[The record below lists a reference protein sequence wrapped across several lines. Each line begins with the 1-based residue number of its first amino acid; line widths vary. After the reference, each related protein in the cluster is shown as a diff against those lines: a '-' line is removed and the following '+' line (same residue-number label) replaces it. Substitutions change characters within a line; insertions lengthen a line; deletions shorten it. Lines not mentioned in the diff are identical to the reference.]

1 MKNGINA
8 EHGTVSLKLPANV
21 GTVHRISKNTWK
33 LAFIFAFISLVI
45 DGVDIMLLSFSLT
58 SLKAEF
64 GLSSFQAGML
74 GSLSLAGM
82 ALGGITGGWAC
93 DKFGRVKTI
102 AWSVVFFSIMTCILG
117 FTQSYEQ
124 FIVLRF
130 IGAFGLGSLY
140 MACNTLMAEYVPTK
154 YRTTVLGTLQTGQTV
169 GYIVATL
176 MAGAIIPDH
185 GWRMLFYVTI
195 IPAAFALIFMRF
207 VPEPASWQEAKIEQ
221 LKRKE
226 LKLDLSPEIVVA
238 QKQAPSESVYKR
250 IFAHTQHR
258 KMFLL
263 WMTTAAFLQFGYYGV
278 NNWMPTY
285 LETELN
291 MNFKALTGY
300 MVGAYTAMI
309 LGKIIAGYA
318 ADKFG
323 RRSTFV
329 FGTVSTA
336 AFLPIIIFYNSPSN
350 IAYLL
355 ITFGFL
361 YGIPYGVNATY
372 MAETFSTDVRGTAI
386 GGAYNMGRLGAAIA
400 PATIGIIAAGGSFT
414 MAFIVMGTAYFIAGV
429 IPGLFIRE
437 RQYDPQQSSL
447 ATASAT
453 EIEPAKHDVSVSTE
467 RPATMKSKNTR
478 SSGAYHT

>member
-1 MKNGINA
+1 MNNDIQA
-8 EHGTVSLKLPANV
+8 EAGSLSRKLPSNI
-21 GTVHRISKNTWK
+21 GTVHRIHKNTWK
-33 LAFIFAFISLVI
+33 IAFVFAFISLVI

-64 GLSSFQAGML
+64 GLTSFQAGML
-74 GSLSLAGM
+74 GSSSLAGM

-124 FIVLRF
+124 FMILRF

-154 YRTTVLGTLQTGQTV
+154 YRTTVLGTLQTGQTI

-176 MAGAIIPDH
+176 LAGAIIPDH

-195 IPAAFALIFMRF
+195 VPAAFALIFMRF

-221 LKRKE
+221 FKRKE
-226 LKLDLSPEIVVA
+226 LKIEPIVEA
-238 QKQAPSESVYKR
+238 IASKAPSESVYKR
-250 IFAHTQHR
+250 IFGHTQHR

-318 ADKFG
+318 ADKLG
-323 RRSTFV
+323 RRVTFV
-329 FGTVSTA
+329 FGTVATA
-336 AFLPIIIFYNSPSN
+336 AFLPVIIFYNTPSN

-372 MAETFSTDVRGTAI
+372 MAETFATDVRGTAI

-429 IPGLFIRE
+429 IPGFFIRE

-447 ATASAT
+447 VTATNT
-453 EIEPAKHDVSVSTE
+453 EEKTPSSVEVINKTITAK
-467 RPATMKSKNTR
+467 
-478 SSGAYHT
+478 

>member
-1 MKNGINA
+1 MNNIPTGA
-8 EHGTVSLKLPANV
+8 GTLSRKLPSNI
-21 GTVHRISKNTWK
+21 GTAHRIHKNTWK
-33 LAFIFAFISLVI
+33 IAFIFAFISLVI

-74 GSLSLAGM
+74 GSSSLAGM

-93 DKFGRVKTI
+93 DKFGRVKII
-102 AWSVVFFSIMTCILG
+102 AWSVVFFSVMTCILG
-117 FTQSYEQ
+117 FTQTYEQ
-124 FIVLRF
+124 FMILRF

-154 YRTTVLGTLQTGQTV
+154 YRTTVLGTLQTGQTI

-176 MAGAIIPDH
+176 LAGAIIPDY

-195 IPAAFALIFMRF
+195 IPAAFAIIFMRF
-207 VPEPASWQEAKIEQ
+207 VPEPAAWQEAKIEQ
-221 LKRKE
+221 FKRQE
-226 LKLDLSPEIVVA
+226 LKLEPITQSATV
-238 QKQAPSESVYKR
+238 KAPSESIYKR
-250 IFAHTQHR
+250 IFGHTQHR

-263 WMTTAAFLQFGYYGV
+263 WMSTAAFLQFGYYGV

-318 ADKFG
+318 ADKLG
-323 RRSTFV
+323 RRITFV
-329 FGTVSTA
+329 FGTVATA
-336 AFLPIIIFYNSPSN
+336 AFLPVIIFYNTPTN

-400 PATIGIIAAGGSFT
+400 PATIGMIAAGGSFT
-414 MAFIVMGTAYFIAGV
+414 MAFIVMGAAYFIAGV

-437 RQYDPQQSSL
+437 RQYDPQQSTLVTAQDTPVKTSNIEQNID
-447 ATASAT
+447 ATL
-453 EIEPAKHDVSVSTE
+453 ST
-467 RPATMKSKNTR
+467 K
-478 SSGAYHT
+478 

>member
-1 MKNGINA
+1 MNNDIQAGA
-8 EHGTVSLKLPANV
+8 GTLSRKLPSNV
-21 GTVHRISKNTWK
+21 GTAHRIHKNTWK
-33 LAFIFAFISLVI
+33 IAFVFAFISLVI

-64 GLSSFQAGML
+64 GLTSFQAGML

-117 FTQSYEQ
+117 FTQTYEQ
-124 FIVLRF
+124 FMILRF

-154 YRTTVLGTLQTGQTV
+154 YRTTVLGTLQTGQTI

-176 MAGAIIPDH
+176 LAGAIIPDH

-195 IPAAFALIFMRF
+195 VPAAFALIFMRF

-221 LKRKE
+221 FKRKE
-226 LKLDLSPEIVVA
+226 LKIEPASEALTAKV
-238 QKQAPSESVYKR
+238 PSESVYKR
-250 IFAHTQHR
+250 IFGHTQHR

-263 WMTTAAFLQFGYYGV
+263 WMSTAAFLQFGYYGV

-318 ADKFG
+318 ADKLG
-323 RRSTFV
+323 RRATFV
-329 FGTVSTA
+329 FGTVATA
-336 AFLPIIIFYNSPSN
+336 AFLPVIIFFNTPTN

-414 MAFIVMGTAYFIAGV
+414 MAFIVMGAAYFIAGV

-447 ATASAT
+447 VTATDT
-453 EIEPAKHDVSVSTE
+453 EE
-467 RPATMKSKNTR
+467 NTR
-478 SSGAYHT
+478 SSVATINKTITAK

>member
-1 MKNGINA
+1 MNNDIQAGA
-8 EHGTVSLKLPANV
+8 GTLSRKLPSNV
-21 GTVHRISKNTWK
+21 GTVHRIHKNTWK
-33 LAFIFAFISLVI
+33 IAFVFAFISLVI

-64 GLSSFQAGML
+64 GLTSFQAGML
-74 GSLSLAGM
+74 GSSSLAGM

-117 FTQSYEQ
+117 FTQTYEQ
-124 FIVLRF
+124 FMILRF

-154 YRTTVLGTLQTGQTV
+154 YRTTVLGTLQTGQTI

-176 MAGAIIPDH
+176 LAGAIIPDH

-195 IPAAFALIFMRF
+195 VPAAFALIFMRF

-221 LKRKE
+221 FKRKE
-226 LKLDLSPEIVVA
+226 LKIEPASEALTAKV
-238 QKQAPSESVYKR
+238 PSESVYKR
-250 IFAHTQHR
+250 IFGHTQHR

-263 WMTTAAFLQFGYYGV
+263 WMSTAAFLQFGYYGV

-318 ADKFG
+318 ADKLG
-323 RRSTFV
+323 RRATFV
-329 FGTVSTA
+329 FGTVATA
-336 AFLPIIIFYNSPSN
+336 AFLPVIIFFNTPTN

-414 MAFIVMGTAYFIAGV
+414 MAFIVMGAAYFIAGV

-447 ATASAT
+447 VTATDTEENTPSSVAT
-453 EIEPAKHDVSVSTE
+453 TNKTITAK
-467 RPATMKSKNTR
+467 
-478 SSGAYHT
+478 

>member
-1 MKNGINA
+1 MNNDMQAGA
-8 EHGTVSLKLPANV
+8 GTLSRKLPSNI
-21 GTVHRISKNTWK
+21 GTAHRIHKNTWK
-33 LAFIFAFISLVI
+33 IAFVFAFISLVI

-64 GLSSFQAGML
+64 GLTSFQAGML
-74 GSLSLAGM
+74 GSSSLAGM

-124 FIVLRF
+124 FMILRF

-176 MAGAIIPDH
+176 LAGAIIPDH

-195 IPAAFALIFMRF
+195 VPAAFALIFMRF

-221 LKRKE
+221 FKRKE
-226 LKLDLSPEIVVA
+226 LKIEPTTEAITV
-238 QKQAPSESVYKR
+238 KAPSESVYKR
-250 IFAHTQHR
+250 IFGHTQHR

-263 WMTTAAFLQFGYYGV
+263 WMSTAAFLQFGYYGV

-318 ADKFG
+318 ADKLG
-323 RRSTFV
+323 RRATFV
-329 FGTVSTA
+329 FGTVATA
-336 AFLPIIIFYNSPSN
+336 AFLPVIIFFNTPTN

-414 MAFIVMGTAYFIAGV
+414 MAFIVMGAAYFIAGV
-429 IPGLFIRE
+429 IPGFFIRE

-447 ATASAT
+447 VTATDTEEKTPSTVAT
-453 EIEPAKHDVSVSTE
+453 TDTTLTAK
-467 RPATMKSKNTR
+467 
-478 SSGAYHT
+478 

>member
-1 MKNGINA
+1 MNNDIQAGA
-8 EHGTVSLKLPANV
+8 GTLSKKLPSNV
-21 GTVHRISKNTWK
+21 GTAHRIHKNTWK
-33 LAFIFAFISLVI
+33 IAFVFAFISLVI

-64 GLSSFQAGML
+64 GLTSFQAGML
-74 GSLSLAGM
+74 GSSSLAGM

-102 AWSVVFFSIMTCILG
+102 AWSVVFFSVMTCILG

-124 FIVLRF
+124 FMILRF

-176 MAGAIIPDH
+176 LAGAIIPDH

-195 IPAAFALIFMRF
+195 VPAAFALIFMRF

-221 LKRKE
+221 FKRKE
-226 LKLDLSPEIVVA
+226 LKIEPTPKAITA
-238 QKQAPSESVYKR
+238 KAPSESVYKR
-250 IFAHTQHR
+250 IFGHTQHR

-263 WMTTAAFLQFGYYGV
+263 WMSTAAFLQFGYYGV

-318 ADKFG
+318 ADKLG
-323 RRSTFV
+323 RRATFV
-329 FGTVSTA
+329 FGTVTTA
-336 AFLPIIIFYNSPSN
+336 AFLPVIIFFNTPDN

-429 IPGLFIRE
+429 IPGFFIRE

-447 ATASAT
+447 VTATDTEEKTPSSVAT
-453 EIEPAKHDVSVSTE
+453 TDTTLTAK
-467 RPATMKSKNTR
+467 
-478 SSGAYHT
+478 

>member
-1 MKNGINA
+1 MNKDVNTGSN
-8 EHGTVSLKLPANV
+8 TLSYKLPSNV
-21 GTVHRISKNTWK
+21 GTTHKIHKGTWK
-33 LAFIFAFISLVI
+33 LAFIFAFVSLVI

-64 GLSSFQAGML
+64 GLTTFQAGML
-74 GSLSLAGM
+74 GSASLAGM
-82 ALGGITGGWAC
+82 ALGGISGGWAC
-93 DKFGRVKTI
+93 DKFGRVRTI

-117 FTQSYEQ
+117 MTQSYEQ
-124 FIVLRF
+124 FMVLRF

-176 MAGAIIPDH
+176 MAGAIIPEH

-207 VPEPASWQEAKIEQ
+207 VPEPAAWQEAKI
-221 LKRKE
+221 
-226 LKLDLSPEIVVA
+226 KLAQGIHHQPENTVHVNTTPV
-238 QKQAPSESVYKR
+238 KSESIYKR
-250 IFAHTQHR
+250 IFGNMQHR
-258 KMFLL
+258 KMFLF

-291 MNFKALTGY
+291 MNFKSLTGY

-309 LGKIIAGYA
+309 LGKILAGYA
-318 ADKFG
+318 ADKLG
-323 RRSTFV
+323 RKVTFV
-329 FGTVSTA
+329 FGTVATA
-336 AFLPIIIFYNSPSN
+336 AFLPVIIFFNTPEN

-355 ITFGFL
+355 VTFGFL

-372 MAETFSTDVRGTAI
+372 MAESFSTDVRGTAI

-400 PATIGIIAAGGSFT
+400 PATIGMIAAGGSFT
-414 MAFIVMGTAYFIAGV
+414 MAFIVMGAAYFIAGV

-447 ATASAT
+447 ATAEQAETVENDTVSKDSAT
-453 EIEPAKHDVSVSTE
+453 LNKKSNQ
-467 RPATMKSKNTR
+467 ATS
-478 SSGAYHT
+478 

>member
-1 MKNGINA
+1 MKNQMQQGAGALN
-8 EHGTVSLKLPANV
+8 LPSNV
-21 GTVHRISKNTWK
+21 GTMHRITGNTWK

-64 GLSSFQAGML
+64 GLSTFQAGML
-74 GSLSLAGM
+74 GSASLAGM
-82 ALGGITGGWAC
+82 ALGGISGGWAC

-117 FTQSYEQ
+117 LTQSYEQ
-124 FIVLRF
+124 FLILRF

-140 MACNTLMAEYVPTK
+140 MACNTLMAEYVPTR

-195 IPAAFALIFMRF
+195 VPAAFALIFMRF
-207 VPEPASWQEAKIEQ
+207 VPEPASWQQAKIEQ
-221 LKRKE
+221 LKRRALNSDAVPQAAAAK
-226 LKLDLSPEIVVA
+226 
-238 QKQAPSESVYKR
+238 APSESIYRR
-250 IFAHTQHR
+250 IFGHSNHR
-258 KMFLL
+258 RMFLL
-263 WMTTAAFLQFGYYGV
+263 WMSTAAFLQFGYYGV

-285 LETELN
+285 LETELS
-291 MNFKALTGY
+291 MNFKAMTGY

-309 LGKIIAGYA
+309 LGKILSGYA

-323 RRSTFV
+323 RRVTFV
-329 FGTVSTA
+329 FGTVCTA
-336 AFLPIIIFYNSPSN
+336 AFLPVIIFFNTPDN

-355 ITFGFL
+355 VTFGFL

-372 MAETFSTDVRGTAI
+372 MAESFSTDVRGTAI
-386 GGAYNMGRLGAAIA
+386 GGAYNMGRLGAAVA
-400 PATIGIIAAGGSFT
+400 PATIGMIAAGGSFT
-414 MAFIVMGTAYFIAGV
+414 MAFIVMGATYFIAGV

-437 RQYDPQQSSL
+437 RQYDPQQTAAVQVSANGAVAPEKSAQSDKQDSDVASSRE
-447 ATASAT
+447 AAA
-453 EIEPAKHDVSVSTE
+453 AK
-467 RPATMKSKNTR
+467 
-478 SSGAYHT
+478 

>member
-1 MKNGINA
+1 MNNENQNSLHQDAVALGI
-8 EHGTVSLKLPANV
+8 KLPNNV
-21 GTVHRISKNTWK
+21 GTAHRIHAHTWK
-33 LAFIFAFISLVI
+33 LAFIFAFVSLVI

-64 GLSSFQAGML
+64 GLTSFQAGML
-74 GSLSLAGM
+74 GSASLAGM

-124 FIVLRF
+124 FMVLRF

-176 MAGAIIPDH
+176 MAGAIIPDY

-195 IPAAFALIFMRF
+195 IPAAFALLFMRF

-221 LKRKE
+221 AKRKA
-226 LKLDLSPEIVVA
+226 LKLENPETTATA
-238 QKQAPSESVYKR
+238 QQPSESIYKR
-250 IFAHTQHR
+250 IFGHQSHR
-258 KMFLL
+258 RMFLL

-323 RRSTFV
+323 RRITFV

-336 AFLPIIIFYNSPSN
+336 AFLPIIIFYNTPTN

-400 PATIGIIAAGGSFT
+400 PATIGFIAAGGSFT

-447 ATASAT
+447 VKPAEAQHGDSVGSVTTKKPTRPATASQ
-453 EIEPAKHDVSVSTE
+453 
-467 RPATMKSKNTR
+467 
-478 SSGAYHT
+478 

>member
-1 MKNGINA
+1 
-8 EHGTVSLKLPANV
+8 
-21 GTVHRISKNTWK
+21 
-33 LAFIFAFISLVI
+33 
-45 DGVDIMLLSFSLT
+45 
-58 SLKAEF
+58 
-64 GLSSFQAGML
+64 
-74 GSLSLAGM
+74 
-82 ALGGITGGWAC
+82 
-93 DKFGRVKTI
+93 
-102 AWSVVFFSIMTCILG
+102 MTCILG
-117 FTQSYEQ
+117 FTQNYEQ
-124 FIVLRF
+124 FMILRF

-195 IPAAFALIFMRF
+195 IPAGFALIFMRF

-221 LKRKE
+221 IKRRE
-226 LKLDLSPEIVVA
+226 LKLEAPQHVPENPA
-238 QKQAPSESVYKR
+238 AAPSESIYKR
-250 IFAHTQHR
+250 IFGHQNHR

-285 LETELN
+285 LETDLN

-309 LGKIIAGYA
+309 LGKILAGYA

-323 RRSTFV
+323 RRITFV

-336 AFLPIIIFYNSPSN
+336 AFLPVIIFFNTPDN

-355 ITFGFL
+355 VTFGFL

-400 PATIGIIAAGGSFT
+400 PATIGMIAAGSSFT
-414 MAFIVMGTAYFIAGV
+414 MAFIVMGAAYFIAGV
-429 IPGLFIRE
+429 IPGLLIRE
-437 RQYDPQQSSL
+437 RQYDPQQASL
-447 ATASAT
+447 SAQNTNVETGQTAAASN
-453 EIEPAKHDVSVSTE
+453 DVSVK
-467 RPATMKSKNTR
+467 PATVK
-478 SSGAYHT
+478 

>member
-1 MKNGINA
+1 MNNEIQNSDVIG
-8 EHGTVSLKLPANV
+8 LKLPSNV
-21 GTVHRISKNTWK
+21 GTAHKITSKTWK
-33 LAFIFAFISLVI
+33 LAFIFAFVSLVI

-64 GLSSFQAGML
+64 GLTNFEAGML
-74 GSLSLAGM
+74 GSASLAGM

-124 FIVLRF
+124 FMILRF

-195 IPAAFALIFMRF
+195 IPAAFALIFMRY
-207 VPEPASWQEAKIEQ
+207 VPEPASWQEAKINQ
-221 LKRKE
+221 LKQKQ
-226 LKLDLSPEIVVA
+226 LKLDPIATQVNQPVSGQPTA
-238 QKQAPSESVYKR
+238 KASESIYKR
-250 IFAHTQHR
+250 IFSHTQHR

-278 NNWMPTY
+278 NNWMPMY

-309 LGKIIAGYA
+309 LGKILAGYA
-318 ADKFG
+318 ADKLG
-323 RRSTFV
+323 RRITFV
-329 FGTVSTA
+329 FGTVTTA
-336 AFLPIIIFYNSPSN
+336 AFLPVIIFFNTPDN

-355 ITFGFL
+355 VIFGFL

-372 MAETFSTDVRGTAI
+372 MAESFSTDVRGTAI

-400 PATIGIIAAGGSFT
+400 PATIGMIAAGSSFT
-414 MAFIVMGTAYFIAGV
+414 MAFIVMGAAYFIAGV
-429 IPGLFIRE
+429 IPGLLIRE

-447 ATASAT
+447 VNQDKEDAGVSDGVTT
-453 EIEPAKHDVSVSTE
+453 ETTVKADSLT
-467 RPATMKSKNTR
+467 TSKT
-478 SSGAYHT
+478 

>member
-1 MKNGINA
+1 MNNDIQA
-8 EHGTVSLKLPANV
+8 EAGPLSRKLPSNI
-21 GTVHRISKNTWK
+21 GTVHRIHKNTWK
-33 LAFIFAFISLVI
+33 IAFVFAFISLVI

-64 GLSSFQAGML
+64 GLTSFQAGML
-74 GSLSLAGM
+74 GSSSLAGM

-124 FIVLRF
+124 FMILRF

-154 YRTTVLGTLQTGQTV
+154 YRTTVLGTLQTGQTI

-176 MAGAIIPDH
+176 LAGAIIPDH

-195 IPAAFALIFMRF
+195 VPAAFALFFMRF

-221 LKRKE
+221 FKRKE
-226 LKLDLSPEIVVA
+226 LKIEPKVEAIAS
-238 QKQAPSESVYKR
+238 KSPSESVYKR
-250 IFAHTQHR
+250 IFGHTQHR

-318 ADKFG
+318 ADKLG
-323 RRSTFV
+323 RRVTFV
-329 FGTVSTA
+329 FGTVATA
-336 AFLPIIIFYNSPSN
+336 AFLPVIIFYNTPSN

-372 MAETFSTDVRGTAI
+372 MAETFATDVRGTAI

-447 ATASAT
+447 VTATNT
-453 EIEPAKHDVSVSTE
+453 EEKTPSSVEVINKTITAK
-467 RPATMKSKNTR
+467 
-478 SSGAYHT
+478 

>member
-1 MKNGINA
+1 MNKDVNTGSN
-8 EHGTVSLKLPANV
+8 TLSYKLPSNV
-21 GTVHRISKNTWK
+21 GTTHKIHKGTWK
-33 LAFIFAFISLVI
+33 LAFIFAFVSLVI

-64 GLSSFQAGML
+64 GLTTFQAGML
-74 GSLSLAGM
+74 GSASLAGM
-82 ALGGITGGWAC
+82 ALGGISGGWAC
-93 DKFGRVKTI
+93 DKFGRVRTI

-117 FTQSYEQ
+117 MTQSYEQ
-124 FIVLRF
+124 FMVLRF

-176 MAGAIIPDH
+176 MAGAIIPEH

-207 VPEPASWQEAKIEQ
+207 VPEPAAWQEAKI
-221 LKRKE
+221 
-226 LKLDLSPEIVVA
+226 KLAQGIHLQPENTGHVKATPV
-238 QKQAPSESVYKR
+238 KSESIYKR
-250 IFAHTQHR
+250 IFGNMQHR
-258 KMFLL
+258 KMFLF

-291 MNFKALTGY
+291 MNFKSLTGY

-309 LGKIIAGYA
+309 LGKILAGYA
-318 ADKFG
+318 ADKLG
-323 RRSTFV
+323 RKVTFV
-329 FGTVSTA
+329 FGTVATA
-336 AFLPIIIFYNSPSN
+336 AFLPVIIFFNTPEN

-355 ITFGFL
+355 VTFGFL

-372 MAETFSTDVRGTAI
+372 MAESFSTDVRGTAI

-400 PATIGIIAAGGSFT
+400 PATIGMIAAGGSFT
-414 MAFIVMGTAYFIAGV
+414 MAFIVMGAAYFIAGV

-447 ATASAT
+447 ATAEQAESIENDTVSKDSAT
-453 EIEPAKHDVSVSTE
+453 LNKKSNQ
-467 RPATMKSKNTR
+467 ATS
-478 SSGAYHT
+478 

>member
-1 MKNGINA
+1 MNNDMQ
-8 EHGTVSLKLPANV
+8 HGAGTLKLPSNV
-21 GTVHRISKNTWK
+21 GTMHRITSNTWK
-33 LAFIFAFISLVI
+33 MAFIFAFISLVI

-64 GLSSFQAGML
+64 GLSTFQAGML
-74 GSLSLAGM
+74 GSSSLAGM
-82 ALGGITGGWAC
+82 ALGGISGGWAC
-93 DKFGRVKTI
+93 DKYGRVKTI

-124 FIVLRF
+124 FLILRF

-195 IPAAFALIFMRF
+195 IPAAFALFFMRF
-207 VPEPASWQEAKIEQ
+207 VPEPKSWQEAKIEQ
-221 LKRKE
+221 IKRRE
-226 LKLDLSPEIVVA
+226 LGAETLQTDQTTVR
-238 QKQAPSESVYKR
+238 QAPSESIYKR
-250 IFAHTQHR
+250 IFGHTNHR

-263 WMTTAAFLQFGYYGV
+263 WMSTAAFLQFGYYGV

-285 LETELN
+285 LETELS
-291 MNFKALTGY
+291 MNFKAMTGY

-309 LGKIIAGYA
+309 LGKILAGYA

-323 RRSTFV
+323 RRITFV
-329 FGTVSTA
+329 FGTVATA
-336 AFLPIIIFYNSPSN
+336 AFLPIIIFYNTPSN

-355 ITFGFL
+355 VTFGFL

-372 MAETFSTDVRGTAI
+372 MAESFSTDVRGTAI

-400 PATIGIIAAGGSFT
+400 PATIGFIAAGGSFT
-414 MAFIVMGTAYFIAGV
+414 MAFIVMGAAYFIAGV
-429 IPGLFIRE
+429 IPGFFIRE
-437 RQYDPQQSSL
+437 RQFDPQQATLSSDAEKEKL
-447 ATASAT
+447 AAMDVNATESDAKEAKPATA
-453 EIEPAKHDVSVSTE
+453 K
-467 RPATMKSKNTR
+467 
-478 SSGAYHT
+478 

>member
-1 MKNGINA
+1 MSQ
-8 EHGTVSLKLPANV
+8 TLKLPSNV
-21 GTVHRISKNTWK
+21 GTAHKINKNTWK
-33 LAFIFAFISLVI
+33 LAFIFAFVSLVI
-45 DGVDIMLLSFSLT
+45 DGIDIMLLSFSLT

-64 GLSSFQAGML
+64 GLTTFEAGML
-74 GSLSLAGM
+74 GSASLAGM
-82 ALGGITGGWAC
+82 ALGGISGGWAC

-102 AWSVVFFSIMTCILG
+102 AWSVMFFSVMTCILG
-117 FTQSYEQ
+117 FTQTYEQ
-124 FIVLRF
+124 FMILRF
-130 IGAFGLGSLY
+130 VGAFGLGSLY

-195 IPAAFALIFMRF
+195 IPAAFALFFMRL
-207 VPEPASWQEAKIEQ
+207 VPEPAAWQEAKIEQ
-221 LKRKE
+221 IKRQS
-226 LKLDLSPEIVVA
+226 LNISPTHVEEITP
-238 QKQAPSESVYKR
+238 KAPSESIYKR
-250 IFAHTQHR
+250 IFGHQKHR
-258 KMFLL
+258 KMFFL
-263 WMTTAAFLQFGYYGV
+263 WMSTAAFLQFGYYGV
-278 NNWMPTY
+278 NNWMLMY

-300 MVGAYTAMI
+300 MVGAYAAMI
-309 LGKIIAGYA
+309 FGKILAGYA
-318 ADKFG
+318 ADKLG
-323 RRSTFV
+323 RRITFV

-336 AFLPIIIFYNSPSN
+336 AFLPIIIFFNTPDN

-372 MAETFSTDVRGTAI
+372 MAESFSTDVRGTAI
-386 GGAYNMGRLGAAIA
+386 GGAYNMGRLGAAVA
-400 PATIGIIAAGGSFT
+400 PATIGMIATGSSFA
-414 MAFIVMGTAYFIAGV
+414 MAFFVMGAAYFIAGV

-447 ATASAT
+447 VKKDVDDDDNSTSTVAAIITA
-453 EIEPAKHDVSVSTE
+453 
-467 RPATMKSKNTR
+467 KS
-478 SSGAYHT
+478 

>member
-1 MKNGINA
+1 MNNEMQNGA
-8 EHGTVSLKLPANV
+8 GTLKLPSNV
-21 GTVHRISKNTWK
+21 GTMHRITSNTWK
-33 LAFIFAFISLVI
+33 MAFIFAFISLVI

-64 GLSSFQAGML
+64 GLSTFQAGML
-74 GSLSLAGM
+74 GSSSLAGM
-82 ALGGITGGWAC
+82 ALGGISGGWAC
-93 DKFGRVKTI
+93 DKYGRVKTI

-117 FTQSYEQ
+117 ITQSYEQ
-124 FIVLRF
+124 FLVLRF

-207 VPEPASWQEAKIEQ
+207 VPEPKSWQEAKIEQ
-221 LKRKE
+221 LQRRELNLQPIASKE
-226 LKLDLSPEIVVA
+226 LTQNNPAPESIF
-238 QKQAPSESVYKR
+238 KR
-250 IFAHTQHR
+250 IFGHTNHR

-263 WMTTAAFLQFGYYGV
+263 WMSTAAFLQFGYYGV

-291 MNFKALTGY
+291 MNFKAMTGY

-309 LGKIIAGYA
+309 LGKILAGYA

-323 RRSTFV
+323 RRITFV
-329 FGTVSTA
+329 FGTVATA
-336 AFLPIIIFYNSPSN
+336 AFLPIIIFYNTPTN

-355 ITFGFL
+355 VTFGFL

-372 MAETFSTDVRGTAI
+372 MAESFSTDVRGTAI

-400 PATIGIIAAGGSFT
+400 PATIGFIAAGGSFT

-437 RQYDPQQSSL
+437 RQYDPQQATISTVQEKL
-447 ATASAT
+447 AKMDTHAADNLNNESAKPVT
-453 EIEPAKHDVSVSTE
+453 VK
-467 RPATMKSKNTR
+467 
-478 SSGAYHT
+478 

>member
-1 MKNGINA
+1 MS
-8 EHGTVSLKLPANV
+8 TTLKLPSNV
-21 GTVHRISKNTWK
+21 GTAHKINKNTWK
-33 LAFIFAFISLVI
+33 LAFIFAFVSLVI
-45 DGVDIMLLSFSLT
+45 DGVDIMLLSFSLS
-58 SLKAEF
+58 SLKVEF
-64 GLSSFQAGML
+64 GLSNFQAGML
-74 GSLSLAGM
+74 GSASLAGM

-102 AWSVVFFSIMTCILG
+102 AWSVAFFSVMTCILG

-124 FIVLRF
+124 FMVLRF

-195 IPAAFALIFMRF
+195 IPAAFALIFMRL

-221 LKRKE
+221 IKRRELNLELPKAVVLK
-226 LKLDLSPEIVVA
+226 
-238 QKQAPSESVYKR
+238 APSESIYKR
-250 IFAHTQHR
+250 IFGQQQHR

-263 WMTTAAFLQFGYYGV
+263 WMGTAAFLQFGYYGV
-278 NNWMPTY
+278 NNWMPMY
-285 LETELN
+285 LETELK
-291 MNFKALTGY
+291 MNFKSLTGY
-300 MVGAYTAMI
+300 MVGAYAAMI
-309 LGKIIAGYA
+309 FGKILAGYA

-323 RRSTFV
+323 RRVTFV
-329 FGTVSTA
+329 FGTVATA
-336 AFLPIIIFYNSPSN
+336 AFLPVIIFFNTPAN

-372 MAETFSTDVRGTAI
+372 MAESFSTDVRGTAI

-400 PATIGIIAAGGSFT
+400 PATIGMIAAGSSFT
-414 MAFIVMGTAYFIAGV
+414 MAFIVMGAAYFIAGV

-437 RQYDPQQSSL
+437 RQYDPQQSTLVNTDANEAHVQGSDNV
-447 ATASAT
+447 TPVVSAKT
-453 EIEPAKHDVSVSTE
+453 
-467 RPATMKSKNTR
+467 
-478 SSGAYHT
+478 